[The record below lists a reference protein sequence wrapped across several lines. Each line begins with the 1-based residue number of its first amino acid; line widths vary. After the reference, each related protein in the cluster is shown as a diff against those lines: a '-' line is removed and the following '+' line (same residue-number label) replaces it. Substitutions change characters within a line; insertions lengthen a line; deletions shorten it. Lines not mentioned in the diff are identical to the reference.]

1 MKVLKV
7 ILYVITGLV
16 ILFAVLGV
24 FGIAGFNEVKDLQ
37 ISSVDLNEADD
48 GTYTGIYENGRW
60 SNTVEVTVKDHEIT
74 KIVHVSSGNSS
85 QQELFDEIIQVILA
99 NQKVDIDTVSGATA
113 STNSFLKAVENA
125 FE

>member
-16 ILFAVLGV
+16 ILFAVFGV
-24 FGIAGFNEVKDLQ
+24 FGMAGLNEVKDLQ
-37 ISSVDLNEADD
+37 IFSVDLNDVED
-48 GTYTGIYENGRW
+48 GTYTGTYENGRW
-60 SNTVEVTVKDHEIT
+60 SNTVEVTIENHEIIS
-74 KIVHVSSGNSS
+74 IVHVSSGNSS
-85 QQELFDEIIQVILA
+85 QQELFDEIIQVILD